1 VAASPLG
8 SEPGPFVGAAGAGD
22 TALAVRDLQVAYG
35 EFIAVERATFS
46 VKVGHCVAMIGPNGN
61 GKSSIA
67 TAVAGLIASKGHVE
81 LFGQVA
87 PRGDAVWAV
96 QRGLVLVP
104 ERRRLF
110 PQMTVYDNI
119 LLGCYGWTQSLRRAQ
134 RDATTEEA
142 IALFPELRSRLKQI
156 AGTLSGGQ
164 QQMTALARGLAA
176 RPRALIIDEPCLGLA
191 EVVARRVYA
200 ALGELKKQGRTV
212 ILIEENPVRALEIC
226 DEVIRVERGIAYEA
240 AKPPVPP
247 RGDPNQA
254 VAR

>member
-1 VAASPLG
+1 MTVPSSSG
-8 SEPGPFVGAAGAGD
+8 SERQRPAAAGTGA
-22 TALAVRDLQVAYG
+22 TALAVHDLQVAYG
-35 EFIAVERATFS
+35 DFIAVERATFS
-46 VKVGHCVAMIGPNGN
+46 VTAGHCVAMIGPNGN

-67 TAVAGLIASKGHVE
+67 TAIAGLIGSRGRVE
-81 LFGQVA
+81 LFGEVA
-87 PRGDAVWAV
+87 PRGDAVWMV

-110 PQMTVYDNI
+110 PQMTVHENI

-134 RDATTEEA
+134 RDPTTEEA

-176 RPRALIIDEPCLGLA
+176 RPKALIIDEPCLGLA
-191 EVVARRVYA
+191 DVVARRVYA
-200 ALGELKKQGRTV
+200 ALRELKNQGKTV
-212 ILIEENPVRALEIC
+212 ILVEENPVRALEIS

-240 AKPPVPP
+240 TKPAAP
-247 RGDPNQA
+247 RPGDANQA
-254 VAR
+254 ASL